1 MYNNNDRIAEELSN
15 YCTDLREQLKDAKAT
30 ITWVCDSKAE
40 VQKKLATAEETLRTN
55 EVAIAELEDQLKNA
69 LTMHEDSLVN
79 HLVTITEAQKELD
92 DLEYKYQGLR
102 QELSDVKTGGAG

>member
-1 MYNNNDRIAEELSN
+1 MYDTNDKVAEELSN

-30 ITWVCDSKAE
+30 ITWVCDSKAG

-55 EVAIAELEDQLKNA
+55 EVDIANLQVELEGSIAMHKNESKELA
-69 LTMHEDSLVN
+69 QV
-79 HLVTITEAQKELD
+79 QKELD
-92 DLEYKYQGLR
+92 DLEYNYQGLR